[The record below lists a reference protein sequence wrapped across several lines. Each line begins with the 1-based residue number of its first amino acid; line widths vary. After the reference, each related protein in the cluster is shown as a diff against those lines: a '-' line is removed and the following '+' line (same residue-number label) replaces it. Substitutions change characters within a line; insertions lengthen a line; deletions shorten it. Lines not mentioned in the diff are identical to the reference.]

1 MSDEITIGGW
11 LCRHKR
17 TIIGGAIAATSV
29 GLSYFALD
37 AQPQFTG
44 TNAVT
49 FSAIGI
55 AVGFLI
61 HYGDKIESI
70 KSNYFEVKLRAA
82 AEEAEQTVAET
93 KRILESLRNTRR
105 SMFKSAI
112 HGITYSKPALT
123 MIYGDLR
130 VERLLSLIKDIKE
143 QGSYEDVK
151 SDIADGA
158 WRLMEDQAQMAR
170 EFTNLYGEAES
181 SRFGFF
187 QPVDLLKRANAERER
202 RERDRID
209 DDDAGHAVDTIRRE
223 VSRLFEI
230 YKEAQK
236 SPSE

>member
-1 MSDEITIGGW
+1 MSDEEPNTQQSHSKLRAWVGIGVA
-11 LCRHKR
+11 L
-17 TIIGGAIAATSV
+17 ASAAA
-29 GLSYFALD
+29 SYYALD

-44 TNAVT
+44 TNAVS
-49 FSAIGI
+49 FSALGSVIGL
-55 AVGFLI
+55 LI
-61 HYGDKIESI
+61 YYGDKIESI
-70 KSNYFEVKLRAA
+70 KSNYFEIKLRAA
-82 AEEAEQTVAET
+82 AEEAEKTVAET

-112 HGITYSKPALT
+112 HGITHSKPTLT
-123 MIYGDLR
+123 IIYGDLR
-130 VERLLSLIKDIKE
+130 VERLSSLIKDIKE
-143 QGSYEDVK
+143 QGSYEDVR

-209 DDDAGHAVDTIRRE
+209 DDDTGHAVDTIRRE